1 MKISTAAL
9 MLVQMALDSRGKTNH
24 GWKRRCFYVQFST
37 RAVRPMG
44 RARHARLGGNV
55 NLKHE
60 YTVNQWEKIDTDKRS
75 KYQRF
80 YSNRTKQCANFLQNC
95 IWQMAWLTVGG
106 LCKTIKNV
114 IEPILFVFKAVNDFA
129 NFNVDD
135 PESVSVCASVYIMS
149 VSRKGFLGIYW
160 SHHQQT
166 CQSDCLRH
174 DNASRVNYLDLGL
187 YSRSHRS

>member
-1 MKISTAAL
+1 MFNFQHGQSDPWDVHGMQDWVETWISNTSIL
-9 MLVQMALDSRGKTNH
+9 SIRGKRSIQTKGQNINA
-24 GWKRRCFYVQFST
+24 FIPTEQNSVQIFC
-37 RAVRPMG
+37 RIAFDKWPD
-44 RARHARLGGNV
+44 L
-55 NLKHE
+55 
-60 YTVNQWEKIDTDKRS
+60 QWG
-75 KYQRF
+75 
-80 YSNRTKQCANFLQNC
+80 
-95 IWQMAWLTVGG
+95 V